1 MSGLKETTSEKIIY
15 VNIKE
20 GKLVVRLPDKTLKEY
35 ASLEGVIR
43 KVLFVN
49 EEYDGKKFEKAKFYI
64 NAIGETHILQMRID
78 SGYFR
83 GFCNSLRSSSYPT
96 EILEITP
103 HFNKA
108 DGKTKTTCFVKQ
120 NGVTLKHFFTK
131 NNMGDLPS
139 LEIHEFKGQ
148 PMYDNVKQIEY
159 WKNWLNQTF
168 PETTEEQNSKQ
179 SKLDFDSEPLLDD
192 MPF

>member
-1 MSGLKETTSEKIIY
+1 MSGLKETTNEKIIY

-20 GKLVVRLPDKTLKEY
+20 GKLVVRLPDKSLKEY
-35 ASLEGVIR
+35 ACVEGIIK
-43 KVLFVN
+43 KVLFVD

-64 NAIGETHILQMRID
+64 NDIGETLLLQMRTD

-83 GFCNSLRSSSYPT
+83 GLCNSLRSASYPK

-103 HFNKA
+103 HFSKA

-131 NNMGDLPS
+131 NNMGDFPQ

-148 PMYDNVKQIEY
+148 TMYDNIKQIDY
-159 WKNWLNQTF
+159 WKNWMNQTF
-168 PETTEEQNSKQ
+168 PEIVEEQKQ
-179 SKLDFDSEPLLDD
+179 PKLDFGSESLVDD